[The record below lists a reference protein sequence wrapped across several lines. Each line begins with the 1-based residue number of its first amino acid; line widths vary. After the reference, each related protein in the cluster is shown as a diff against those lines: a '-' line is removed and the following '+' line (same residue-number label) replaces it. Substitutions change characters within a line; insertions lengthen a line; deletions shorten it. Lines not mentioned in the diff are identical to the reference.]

1 MFTKKYLKTYF
12 TYGLLAAIL
21 FCATEFIF
29 LKTSNFS
36 EIWWLFVGNGLFMC
50 AIAFQIIA
58 LSNRKTQTDSTQNIV
73 LIGFL
78 TTITGILFSV
88 IITTLLLFYYV
99 PDIFHNGKSETL
111 LENAPATMGSG
122 KTDGL
127 VFTIFISTLIGNFCG
142 GSLAYILLPFTFIRE
157 KAKDSKSKVSN
168 N

>member
-1 MFTKKYLKTYF
+1 MFTKQYLKTYF
-12 TYGLLAAIL
+12 TYGLLAAIF

-29 LKTSNFS
+29 LQTSNFS

-58 LSNRKTQTDSTQNIV
+58 LGNRKAQTDSTQNIV

-78 TTITGILFSV
+78 TTIAGILFSV

-111 LENAPATMGSG
+111 LENAPAIMGSG

-127 VFTIFISTLIGNFCG
+127 AFTILVSTVIGNFCG
-142 GSLAYILLPFTFIRE
+142 GSIAYIILPFTFIRE
-157 KAKDSKSKVSN
+157 QAKNSTSKVLN